1 MLDHEMCWQA
11 VESRDTSFD
20 GKFFYGVVTT
30 GVFCRPSCP
39 SRSPLRK
46 NVRFYL
52 TPKEAE
58 ADGLRACLRCRPLA
72 AIGTDPTAQRMRE
85 MCRIIEQNATERL
98 SLASLAAKAGMSP
111 FHFQRGFKAVVGV
124 TPKQYMEA
132 RRLEKLKSS
141 LRQCRDVT
149 EAVYDAGFE
158 SSSRVYE
165 RADTRLGMTPKQY
178 REGGKGMI
186 MTYVTIATAFGPMMV
201 AATDR
206 GISSVQFADDESELL
221 KMLQA
226 EYPQAQLK
234 RMARP
239 YHPDFARWTS
249 ALRDHLAGNQPH
261 LGLPLDIRAT
271 AFQMRVWNYLQS
283 IPYGEVQS
291 YSEVA
296 SGIGQPTAARAV
308 ARACASNK
316 IAVLIPCHRVI
327 RGTGDL
333 GGYRWGLAR
342 KRTLIDYERRH
353 REDSVGASALTNVPG
368 SSS

>member
-1 MLDHEMCWQA
+1 
-11 VESRDTSFD
+11 
-20 GKFFYGVVTT
+20 
-30 GVFCRPSCP
+30 
-39 SRSPLRK
+39 
-46 NVRFYL
+46 
-52 TPKEAE
+52 
-58 ADGLRACLRCRPLA
+58 
-72 AIGTDPTAQRMRE
+72 MRE
-85 MCRIIEQNATERL
+85 ICRVIEQNATERL
-98 SLASLAAKAGMSP
+98 SLATLAAKAGMSP

-132 RRLEKLKSS
+132 HRLGKLKSS
-141 LRQCRDVT
+141 LRQCKDVT

-178 REGGKGMI
+178 REGGRGVVI
-186 MTYVTIATAFGPMMV
+186 SYAAIATAFGPMMV

-206 GISSVQFADDESELL
+206 GICSVQFADDEADLL
-221 KMLQA
+221 KMLRG
-226 EYPQAQLK
+226 EYPQAELN
-234 RMARP
+234 RMAKP

-261 LGLPLDIRAT
+261 LSLPLDIRAT

-316 IAVLIPCHRVI
+316 LAVLIPCHRVI

-333 GGYRWGLAR
+333 GGYKWGLAR
-342 KRTLIDYERRH
+342 KRTIIDYERRH
-353 REDSVGASALTNVPG
+353 RETDSVGTGALTNVSGG
-368 SSS
+368 S

>member
-1 MLDHEMCWQA
+1 MLDYEMCWQA
-11 VESRDTSFD
+11 VESKDKSYN

-30 GVFCRPSCP
+30 GVYCRPSCP
-39 SRSPLRK
+39 SRLPLRK

-52 TPKEAE
+52 TPQEAE
-58 ADGLRACLRCRPLA
+58 NDGLRACMRCRPLA
-72 AIGTDPTAQRMRE
+72 GADPMAQRMRE
-85 MCRIIEQNATERL
+85 MCRVIEQNAGERL
-98 SLASLAAKAGMSP
+98 TLAELAAKAGMSL

-132 RRLEKLKSS
+132 HRMGKLKSS
-141 LRQCRDVT
+141 LRQCKDVT

-178 REGGKGMI
+178 REGGKGIVMSHA
-186 MTYVTIATAFGPMMV
+186 TIATAFGPMMV

-206 GISSVQFADDESELL
+206 GICSVQFADHEADLL
-221 KMLQA
+221 QMLQT

-234 RMARP
+234 RMAKP
-239 YHPDFARWTS
+239 YHPDFARWMS

-261 LGLPLDIRAT
+261 LSLPLDIRAT

-291 YSEVA
+291 YTEVA
-296 SGIGQPTAARAV
+296 SGIGQPSAARAV

-316 IAVLIPCHRVI
+316 LAVLIPCHRVI

-333 GGYRWGLAR
+333 GGYKWGLAR

-353 REDSVGASALTNVPG
+353 RETDPVGAAALNNP
-368 SSS
+368 SERPS